1 MLKNNIMYK
10 FMLLFIPAILIVYI
24 GMFLY
29 LQKSM
34 YENAVDS
41 VEKLSV
47 EAQTYTMN
55 LVQKEGS
62 ADFLNENASLV
73 ASYLSKRFDM
83 RVQVF
88 KNKNKILTDTQK
100 GELSLIERDV
110 DEAAAGRKA
119 YLLKSNNEAPQ
130 ILFSSPVYLNGKVIG
145 IIRFIHDL
153 NKEYQMLKD
162 ITIAFIFIFLFVILI
177 ATIFIKKIAQSICNP
192 IENLRNMSYKMT
204 HGDYKVDVGVYEH
217 QEIQKLAH
225 DFSVMAN
232 AIEFHVS
239 QLEQEKLKQKE
250 FVDQLTHELKTPI
263 TSILGY
269 IELIPKISSQRQQKE
284 CFYYIDKEG
293 KRLLNLVEETLES
306 SKYGTTE
313 FQLSPAIIN
322 ISDLI
327 KDTLFIMKLKITRY
341 HITVFNKISYL
352 NVLAD
357 YDKTKQIFL
366 NLFDNIMKYSDASQI
381 NIEVDHIDEEYVTII
396 VKDNGIGMDQSTLEA
411 WNNRREN
418 LFQRL
423 PSQLGNGL
431 GLLLCSEIM
440 QKQGGDMK
448 IISDEEEG
456 TTIYLSFYVPAQL
469 KKMKTF

>member
-10 FMLLFIPAILIVYI
+10 FMLLFIPAILIIYI

-62 ADFLNENASLV
+62 ADFLSENASLV

-83 RVQVF
+83 RVQIF
-88 KNKNKILTDTQK
+88 KNKNKLLTDTQK

-110 DEAAAGRKA
+110 DEAVAGKKA
-119 YLLKSNNEAPQ
+119 YLLKSNNETPQ
-130 ILFSSPVYLNGKVIG
+130 IYFSSPVYLNGKVIG

-162 ITIAFIFIFLFVILI
+162 ITIAFIFIFLIVILI
-177 ATIFIKKIAQSICNP
+177 AIIFIKKIAQSICNP
-192 IENLRNMSYKMT
+192 IENLRKMSYKMT

-217 QEIQKLAH
+217 QEIQKLAY

-269 IELIPKISSQRQQKE
+269 IELIPKISSQHQQKE
-284 CFYYIDKEG
+284 CFYYINKEG

-341 HITVFNKISYL
+341 HITVINKMSYL
-352 NVLAD
+352 NVVAD

-366 NLFDNIMKYSDASQI
+366 NLFDNIVKYSDASQI

-396 VKDNGIGMDQSTLEA
+396 VKDNGIGMDQLTLEA
-411 WNNRREN
+411 WNNRKEN